1 MRKLRTR
8 KDIAI
13 VRQGKG
19 SKNIYYWKTLE
30 TINKTEKSKRWKENP
45 TLHGFLRKFKDKNL
59 SNENMYKKICSCGFK
74 LTAIYSLPK
83 AHKMLLDTDEFFLWP
98 IISFIAS
105 YNYNLAKFLTK
116 LLGPVIPK
124 EHCDK
129 DPISFCEE
137 IQQVR
142 FQIAVELIFTNNP
155 NPNLF
160 KN

>member
-8 KDIAI
+8 KDITI

-19 SKNIYYWKTLE
+19 SKNIYHWKTLE
-30 TINKTEKSKRWKENP
+30 TINKTEKAKRLKENP
-45 TLHGFLRKFKDKNL
+45 TLHCFLRKFKDKNL
-59 SNENMYKKICSCGFK
+59 FNENMYTVWLYIY
-74 LTAIYSLPK
+74 IYSLPK
-83 AHKMLLDTDEFFLWP
+83 AHKMLLDSDEFFLWP

-116 LLGPVIPK
+116 LLGPVIPE

-129 DPISFCEE
+129 DSISFCEE

>member
-19 SKNIYYWKTLE
+19 SKNIYHWKTLE
-30 TINKTEKSKRWKENP
+30 TINKTEKSKRLKENP

-59 SNENMYKKICSCGFK
+59 SNENMYKIWSCGIK
-74 LTAIYSLPK
+74 LTAIYSLSPK
-83 AHKMLLDTDEFFLWP
+83 ARKMLLDFDEFFLWP
-98 IISFIAS
+98 IISFIGS

-116 LLGPVIPK
+116 LLGPFIPK

-129 DPISFCEE
+129 DSISFCEE
-137 IQQVR
+137 IQMVR

-155 NPNLF
+155 NRNLF